1 MCPEDYKVE
10 ALYNDEVQS
19 LENQMMDSY
28 QNYKRQW
35 ESRLEQEIYS
45 GWNDQRG
52 GKWRD
57 MENVKD
63 RYVYPHN
70 RPRPKDLT
78 GPEGNLTKE
87 MLTGIFNKVEG
98 SDKVLKELKI
108 TSPPYLKQ

>member
-1 MCPEDYKVE
+1 
-10 ALYNDEVQS
+10 
-19 LENQMMDSY
+19 
-28 QNYKRQW
+28 
-35 ESRLEQEIYS
+35 
-45 GWNDQRG
+45 
-52 GKWRD
+52 

-63 RYVYPHN
+63 IYVYPHN
-70 RPRPKDLT
+70 RLRLKDLT